1 MTPSAGAFRNKT
13 GRVLAVQKISSD
25 PGIPFVN
32 GHIYSNNTWLVW
44 IMDDSSMIHGWSKRC
59 DLEKHKLRCLL
70 QVPPLPPPLQAKPFT
85 CQDSQDSTATHS
97 SHHLISMNLH
107 GSLLGNRVSRGAS
120 MSSNSTVLPALGV
133 TIADWIGKSCMD
145 GIFSLAQNIHG
156 QTVHDFLTNA
166 WLWMIFIQETSTEE
180 SWAPVYVDAF
190 QILTYSTYLTCGP
203 CPRAVHS
210 QGLMMWLSSLTIG
223 EKPL

>member
-1 MTPSAGAFRNKT
+1 MLASSPTSTSATPGKT
-13 GRVLAVQKISSD
+13 FHLPELPGLNCYTVFTSFDLHESPWIS
-25 PGIPFVN
+25 
-32 GHIYSNNTWLVW
+32 IY
-44 IMDDSSMIHGWSKRC
+44 
-59 DLEKHKLRCLL
+59 LRY
-70 QVPPLPPPLQAKPFT
+70 
-85 CQDSQDSTATHS
+85 
-97 SHHLISMNLH
+97 
-107 GSLLGNRVSRGAS
+107 RVSRGAS

-166 WLWMIFIQETSTEE
+166 WLWMIFIQLETWETSTEQ

-190 QILTYSTYLTCGP
+190 QILTYSTYSTYSIYLTCGP
-203 CPRAVHS
+203 CPKAVHS
-210 QGLMMWLSSLTIG
+210 QGFMMSLSSLTIG